1 MLTFSEMSA
10 ADYDL
15 LAARWLSLDAHQR
28 ERAARRLQSTVG
40 TIERHLQMWRKFR
53 QLTAAES
60 QARVDTILEEDEPE
74 PLPAPETPPAPQ
86 ATLPHVGM
94 RAAVF
99 DLECTD
105 FGTDGYAGLLVCCS
119 VLPLDTGEVYTL
131 KLRFDEHT
139 DDRRLVREVVNN
151 LAQYDILI
159 GHNVAAFDFN
169 WLYSRWLY
177 HNVRGSDVGDWHRW
191 LYFDTY
197 QSVKVAALKTRKSL
211 GNLGAYFGLAGVKTV
226 VYKAEWN
233 QIRSPYEDEWREAMD
248 SIVYHCEQDVAL
260 NRRLFDAI
268 WGSAKSRNA
277 CPIKQTKWAYTPG
290 NVPLL
295 PAIAGA
301 VA

>member
-1 MLTFSEMSA
+1 MWKPFKQWGAEEFAYADSEWPTMTIQ
-10 ADYDL
+10 DREI
-15 LAARWLSLDAHQR
+15 LAELCA
-28 ERAARRLQSTVG
+28 STVS
-40 TIERHLQMWRKFR
+40 TIERQLQFYRKFR
-53 QLTAAES
+53 PMFAENVTGGF
-60 QARVDTILEEDEPE
+60 AKLVKTPEPE
-74 PLPAPETPPAPQ
+74 PPPPP
-86 ATLPHVGM
+86 TVHLPHIGM
-94 RAAVF
+94 RSAVF

-131 KLRFDEHT
+131 KLAFDEHT
-139 DDRRLVREVVNN
+139 DDRRLAREVVAD

-177 HNVRGSDVGDWHRW
+177 HNVRGSDVGPWHRW

-211 GNLGAYFGLAGVKTV
+211 GNLGAYFGLKGVKTT

-233 QIRSPYEDEWREAMD
+233 QIRSPYKHEWCEAMD
-248 SIVYHCEQDVAL
+248 SIVYHCEQDVTL

-268 WGSAKSRNA
+268 WGSAKSRNQ
-277 CPIKQTKWAYTPG
+277 CPIKQTKWAYTPA

-295 PAIAGA
+295 PAVTGA
-301 VA
+301 AA